1 MSSAVEEKTATRTDG
16 GGRPRRR
23 GKLRLH
29 HPLTP
34 YALCA
39 PYLVLLLMFVV
50 GPAMFGV
57 WISLHDWDYL
67 LPEKPFVGM
76 QNYLD
81 LFDPQSVISERFW
94 IGMTNTAIFT
104 VASVPFL
111 VVIPLAVALLL
122 NRRFKARTFFR
133 AMIFAPFVL
142 GIAVIGVL
150 FNYLL
155 ETDFGLINAVIEF
168 FHRGLDV
175 ILPMPQY
182 VPIGWTQTQPWAW
195 VALVGMTVWWTM
207 GFNTV
212 IYLAGIQGIPAEQYE
227 AAEIDGAG
235 SWGKFI
241 HITLPGLR
249 MVMIFIITVT
259 ILASANMF
267 GQSYLVTG
275 GGPGDSTRTAIMVMT
290 QEGLREFKM
299 GSASAMSYVL
309 AIFLAIIAVINFL
322 ALRERKS

>member
-1 MSSAVEEKTATRTDG
+1 MSATVQEQAKPRTG
-16 GGRPRRR
+16 AGAQHRRR
-23 GKLRLH
+23 GRLRLH

-39 PYLVLLLMFVV
+39 PYVILLLTFVV
-50 GPAMFGV
+50 GPAIFGI

-67 LPEKPFVGM
+67 LPEKPFVGA
-76 QNYLD
+76 QNYVD
-81 LFDPQSVISERFW
+81 LFDPESVISERFW
-94 IGMTNTAIFT
+94 VGMTNTGIFT

-111 VVIPLAVALLL
+111 VVIPLGVALLL
-122 NRRFKARTFFR
+122 NRRFPARTFFR

-142 GIAVIGVL
+142 GVAVIGVL

-155 ETDFGLINAVIEF
+155 ETDFGLINAAIEF
-168 FHRGLDV
+168 FHWLFDLA
-175 ILPMPQY
+175 LPLPPY
-182 VPIGWTQTQPWAW
+182 EPIGWTQTQPWAW
-195 VALVGMTVWWTM
+195 VALVAMTVWWTL

-212 IYLAGIQGIPAEQYE
+212 IYLAGIQSIPVEQYE

-235 SWGKFI
+235 SWGKLI

-249 MVMIFIITVT
+249 MVMVFIITIT

-267 GQSYLVTG
+267 GQSYLVTN

-299 GSASAMSYVL
+299 GSASAMSYIL
-309 AIFLAIIAVINFL
+309 AIFLAIVAVINFL
-322 ALRERKS
+322 ALRERKQ

>member
-1 MSSAVEEKTATRTDG
+1 MSTTVQEQNASRTVDG
-16 GGRPRRR
+16 SPARRRR
-23 GKLRLH
+23 GLRLH

-39 PYLVLLLMFVV
+39 PYVILLLTFVV
-50 GPAMFGV
+50 GPAIFGV
-57 WISLHDWDYL
+57 WISLHDWDFL
-67 LPEKPFVGM
+67 LPEKPFIGM

-81 LFDPQSVISERFW
+81 LFDPESVISENFW
-94 IGMTNTAIFT
+94 IGMQNTAIFT

-122 NRRFKARTFFR
+122 NRRFPARTFFR

-155 ETDFGLINAVIEF
+155 ETDFGLINAVIELFYRF
-168 FHRGLDV
+168 FDLF
-175 ILPMPQY
+175 LPLAPYQ
-182 VPIGWTQTQPWAW
+182 PIGWTQTQPWAW
-195 VALVGMTVWWTM
+195 VALVGMTVWWTL

-212 IYLAGIQGIPAEQYE
+212 IYLAGIQGIPVEQYE

-235 SWGKFI
+235 GWNKLI

-249 MVMIFIITVT
+249 MVMIFIVTTT

-267 GQSYLVTG
+267 GQSYLVTN
-275 GGPGDSTRTAIMVMT
+275 GGPGDSTRTALMVMT
-290 QEGLREFKM
+290 EEGLRRFQM
-299 GSASAMSYVL
+299 GTASAMSYVL
-309 AIFLAIIAVINFL
+309 ALFLALIAIANFL
-322 ALRERKS
+322 LLRERKS